1 MGSQH
6 RLLKEGIVWSFFEAA
21 KCQKSV
27 VRKATSPYDGYPGL
41 NTGTHRWW
49 VDRYTGCHIGERCLE
64 VAFISGSPTK
74 WVTWALSQCPWGLKI
89 SVMNVNV
96 NSLQWILAHTKMGR
110 FEPTQILFRESYL
123 WLPNAIVSH
132 LLPCLVIILYLDCFC
147 ILCLRNDLWKSCV
160 LCSVHLLV
168 LIIQGQQEICRLQVA
183 DMQTCH
189 NTFQNTAAFKYK
201 TALFLTLKNLINL
214 ISPAILL
221 FTFKS

>member
-1 MGSQH
+1 MSEISGQESDLTMMGTQVSTQ
-6 RLLKEGIVWSFFEAA
+6 V
-21 KCQKSV
+21 
-27 VRKATSPYDGYPGL
+27 
-41 NTGTHRWW
+41 HRWW

-74 WVTWALSQCPWGLKI
+74 WATWALSQCPWGLKI

-214 ISPAILL
+214 ISPAILI

>member
-1 MGSQH
+1 MSEISGQEGDLTMMGTQ
-6 RLLKEGIVWSFFEAA
+6 V
-21 KCQKSV
+21 
-27 VRKATSPYDGYPGL
+27 ATQV
-41 NTGTHRWW
+41 HRWW

-74 WVTWALSQCPWGLKI
+74 WATWALSQCPWGLKI

-214 ISPAILL
+214 ISPAILI

>member
-1 MGSQH
+1 MSEISGQEGDLTMMGTQVSTQ
-6 RLLKEGIVWSFFEAA
+6 V
-21 KCQKSV
+21 
-27 VRKATSPYDGYPGL
+27 
-41 NTGTHRWW
+41 HRWW

-168 LIIQGQQEICRLQVA
+168 LINPRPTRNLQTTSCWYA
-183 DMQTCH
+183 
-189 NTFQNTAAFKYK
+189 
-201 TALFLTLKNLINL
+201 NL
-214 ISPAILL
+214 S
-221 FTFKS
+221 

>member
-1 MGSQH
+1 MERSWFWILGPLGQSH
-6 RLLKEGIVWSFFEAA
+6 RAL
-21 KCQKSV
+21 
-27 VRKATSPYDGYPGL
+27 
-41 NTGTHRWW
+41 

-74 WVTWALSQCPWGLKI
+74 WATWALSQCPWGLKI

-132 LLPCLVIILYLDCFC
+132 LLPCLVIILYLDRFC

-201 TALFLTLKNLINL
+201 TALFLRLKNLINL

>member
-1 MGSQH
+1 MMGTQVSTQ
-6 RLLKEGIVWSFFEAA
+6 V
-21 KCQKSV
+21 
-27 VRKATSPYDGYPGL
+27 
-41 NTGTHRWW
+41 HRWW

-74 WVTWALSQCPWGLKI
+74 WATWALSQCPWGLKI

-132 LLPCLVIILYLDCFC
+132 CLVIILYLDCFC

-189 NTFQNTAAFKYK
+189 NTFQNTAAFEYK
-201 TALFLTLKNLINL
+201 TALILTLKSLINL
-214 ISPAILL
+214 ISPTILL
-221 FTFKS
+221 FTFKSKKLVPEKIKNIARIANAVQVVLGD

>member
-1 MGSQH
+1 MSEISGQEGDLTMMGTQVSTQ
-6 RLLKEGIVWSFFEAA
+6 V
-21 KCQKSV
+21 
-27 VRKATSPYDGYPGL
+27 
-41 NTGTHRWW
+41 HRWW

-64 VAFISGSPTK
+64 VAFISGCPTK
-74 WVTWALSQCPWGLKI
+74 CTAWHISGCPTKRIVWHKVQPTWALRQCPWGLKI
-89 SVMNVNV
+89 SVMNVNL
-96 NSLQWILAHTKMGR
+96 NPLQWILAHTKMGR

-132 LLPCLVIILYLDCFC
+132 LLPCLLIILYIDCFC

-214 ISPAILL
+214 ISPAILI